1 MKTIYCS
8 ATHRKRLFSLVVI
21 MPLLAV
27 LVLSTP
33 ALAAPV
39 VTLTPASGVVG
50 TEVTIT
56 GAVFDSYK
64 GDTIHIFFDD
74 EEISGSPMEVPQT
87 GEFSIPFVIPAG
99 ATPGRH
105 WIRVSSEVGST
116 SFLAE
121 NFFIIEETDMVL
133 NVIDGPVG
141 TEVTINGKG
150 FYAGR
155 TVNLY
160 YFNIVGDPITS
171 VTASTEGRFS
181 HDFVI
186 PASTGGVHKITAS
199 NAEGNS
205 AEAEF
210 EVVPELTLNLASAG
224 PMELLNAG
232 GSGFGYRSD
241 VNITLSA
248 ITVATA
254 KTGDYGNFE
263 IEFNVPAIQPNTYNI
278 KAQDE
283 LGNIDIAKFTVTAG
297 VNLSETTEAVGSQLT
312 VKGSGF
318 NPNGPVDIKYDDQI
332 VATAVADN
340 NGAFTVTFDV
350 PPSEGGNHV
359 ITVSDGTTTKQLVFT
374 VELDAPGNPALLLPS
389 NSTNTRA
396 TVHLDWHDIT
406 DPSLPV
412 VYDLQIAADENF
424 LSLVLVKEGL
434 TASEYSLTEEETL
447 FTIAETTTY
456 FWRVK
461 AMDGAGNESQW
472 SNPWSF
478 FVNPPPA
485 PLLLIPLSDSTS
497 DMPIQFNWQ
506 AVTSLSLPVTYILQ
520 LATDLNFTSV
530 VLEKTGLTASDFTL
544 TEEEEGLEL
553 EREIAYF
560 WRIKAIDEANNES
573 AWSDPSSFYIESSF
587 HFPGWATFTLIG
599 IAVIIAVFIAFRV
612 GRRTAYQPPD

>member
-1 MKTIYCS
+1 MKTIYS
-8 ATHRKRLFSLVVI
+8 SSRNRKRLFSLAVI
-21 MPLLAV
+21 IPLLAV
-27 LVLSTP
+27 FVLSTP

-64 GDTIHIFFDD
+64 GDIVHIFFDD

-87 GEFSIPFVIPAG
+87 GEFIIPFIIPAG
-99 ATPGRH
+99 TTPGRH
-105 WIRVSSEVGST
+105 WVRVRSEVGST

-121 NFFIIEETDMVL
+121 NFFIIEEAAITLDA
-133 NVIDGPVG
+133 IDGTVG

-171 VTASTEGRFS
+171 TTASSEGRFS
-181 HDFVI
+181 HDFII

-210 EVVPELTLNLASAG
+210 EVVSELTLNLASAG
-224 PMELLNAG
+224 PMELLTARG
-232 GSGFGYRSD
+232 TGFGYRSK
-241 VNITLSA
+241 VNITFGAL
-248 ITVATA
+248 TVATA

-263 IEFNVPAIQPNTYNI
+263 IEFNVPDIQPNTYDI

-318 NPNGPVDIKYDDQI
+318 IPNGPVDIKYDEQV

-359 ITVSDGTTTKQLVFT
+359 ITVSDGTTTKQLVFA
-374 VELDAPGNPALLLPS
+374 VESEAPQKPALLVPS
-389 NSTNTRA
+389 NNTSTRA
-396 TVHLDWHDIT
+396 TVHFDWHDVT

-434 TASEYSLTEEETL
+434 AESVYSLTEEETL

-461 AMDGAGNESQW
+461 AIDAARNESLW
-472 SNPWSF
+472 SDPWSF
-478 FVNPPPA
+478 LVNPPPA
-485 PLLLIPLSDSTS
+485 PLLLIPLSDSKS
-497 DMPIQFNWQ
+497 GMPVQFNWQ
-506 AVTSLSLPVTYILQ
+506 AVSSLSLPITYTLQ
-520 LATDLNFTSV
+520 LATDLDFSSV
-530 VLEKTGLTASDFTL
+530 IFEKAELTASDFTL
-544 TEEEEGLEL
+544 NEEEGLEL
-553 EREIAYF
+553 EGEIAYF
-560 WRIKAIDEANNES
+560 WRVKALDAANNES
-573 AWSDPSSFYIESSF
+573 AWSDPSSFYIDTSSG
-587 HFPGWATFTLIG
+587 FPGWAIFTLIG

-612 GRRTAYQPPD
+612 GRRTAYRPPD